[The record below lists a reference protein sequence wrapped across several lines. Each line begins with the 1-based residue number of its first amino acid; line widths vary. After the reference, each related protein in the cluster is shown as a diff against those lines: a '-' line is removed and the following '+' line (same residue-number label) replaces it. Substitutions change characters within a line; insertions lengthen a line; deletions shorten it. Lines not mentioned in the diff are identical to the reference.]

1 MLWLCL
7 PNHLVTM
14 VPIGAPVATA
24 PLAVI
29 DSLSILAGLVNTTI
43 TSVGFPADLTTF
55 QSTSTS
61 VSPAFT
67 CWPSLTIIVN
77 GGSGELYS
85 IHADVHEH
93 FHSGGSGDAHCMLGL
108 GDRGNLAGHRGDHT
122 TRRGNHGE
130 SVAKDLGGEGL
141 VGHFRD
147 RLDGTV
153 HRGEHRV
160 VSGFHLGGGG
170 SGSGGCRHAFGEPPP
185 MTGLPYRADRASA
198 TACTCVPTMIW
209 TFFLSITLTPG
220 TPVLRMASTS
230 TFEESDDIAKDYVI
244 RTEPGAHEM
253 ADQGSTVVLV
263 ISMGPEDTSVNVPKF
278 VNLPLS
284 VALERAA
291 EYHLDPQVRY
301 EDSEDVEKD
310 VVMEQSI
317 DPGSMVDRDTPIEL
331 VVSTGEIS
339 EKTRKFTYSLP
350 KEGFRRI

>member
-1 MLWLCL
+1 MYKRQVKIGTE
-7 PNHLVTM
+7 VTVKVSM
-14 VPIGAPVATA
+14 GIRQIEVQD
-24 PLAVI
+24 LEN
-29 DSLSILAGLVNTTI
+29 LSAAIAESKLQKD
-43 TSVGFPADLTTF
+43 GFK
-55 QSTSTS
+55 
-61 VSPAFT
+61 V
-67 CWPSLTIIVN
+67 
-77 GGSGELYS
+77 
-85 IHADVHEH
+85 
-93 FHSGGSGDAHCMLGL
+93 
-108 GDRGNLAGHRGDHT
+108 
-122 TRRGNHGE
+122 
-130 SVAKDLGGEGL
+130 KK
-141 VGHFRD
+141 
-147 RLDGTV
+147 
-153 HRGEHRV
+153 
-160 VSGFHLGGGG
+160 
-170 SGSGGCRHAFGEPPP
+170 
-185 MTGLPYRADRASA
+185 
-198 TACTCVPTMIW
+198 
-209 TFFLSITLTPG
+209 
-220 TPVLRMASTS
+220 

-350 KEGFRRI
+350 KKASGEFEFRYYVDGVLDEESKVTLDIGLASSKSMTYTVTGKAGETRTVTIKVTSLDTGKTGSYGEIIVNFPEDGSKATLEDSFDGSIFAELQKADAGSEPTVDTTEPENPGDTSDAGHSEPENMTSSSHTETTPVEPDPGISVD